1 LPLLPRSRGTLAHIL
16 MTNLQKITILLI
28 FLSFISCK
36 KNEDEYLF
44 EENRFENI
52 GSLKLEKVIETEK
65 KIGSKERTYN
75 NVFELGN
82 DYYRN
87 VHNYILS
94 LKVYER
100 SQENLKLETDYFYTR
115 NDSLVKVIFY
125 EWSPKTDTLRKL
137 KISEKKAFE
146 DKITNLK
153 SLISKKLGAPK
164 VQKVDEY
171 KWLLNN
177 LAAELYYDADGSGFT
192 RIRLA
197 VYKM

>member
-1 LPLLPRSRGTLAHIL
+1 
-16 MTNLQKITILLI
+16 MTKLQKLTILLI
-28 FLSFISCK
+28 FLIFTSCK

-52 GSLKLEKVIETEK
+52 ESLKLEKAIETEK

-75 NVFELGN
+75 NIFGLGN

-100 SQENLKLETDYFYTR
+100 SQESLKLETDYFYTR

-137 KISEKKAFE
+137 KVSEKKAFE
-146 DKITNLK
+146 DKVKNLK
-153 SLISKKLGAPK
+153 SLISKKLGEPK

-177 LAAELYYDADGSGFT
+177 LAAELYYDAEESGFN

-197 VYKM
+197 VYKK